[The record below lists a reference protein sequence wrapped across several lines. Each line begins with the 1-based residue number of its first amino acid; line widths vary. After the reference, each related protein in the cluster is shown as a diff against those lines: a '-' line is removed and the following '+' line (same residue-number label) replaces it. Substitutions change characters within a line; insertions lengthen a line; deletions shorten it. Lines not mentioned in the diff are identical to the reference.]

1 MSGPAEPGPAVP
13 WLKLEIY
20 HQLGHRFGHGSG
32 SLTLDLQLRC
42 TRTPT
47 ALVGPSGSGKTSI
60 LRAIAGLFRPERA
73 RIVLSGLGFR
83 GRGLDG
89 PGLNGLGSQEAGR
102 VLVDTARRLFVA
114 PAERRIGFVTQRQTL
129 FPHLTAAENVAFG
142 LRAFPP
148 EQRRQRTGEMLRLF
162 HAEALG
168 PRRPAELSGGEKQ
181 RIALARALAP
191 APRLLLLDEPFTG
204 LDSALKESI
213 FVDLENWLRE
223 NPTPLLFVTHDI
235 GEAFRMGAE
244 VVALGDGRV
253 LGQGPAEEVLAL
265 ERERVLRY
273 LSGLGPEP

>member
-1 MSGPAEPGPAVP
+1 VP
-13 WLKLEIY
+13 WLDLEIY
-20 HQLGHRFGHGSG
+20 HRLEHRLGHRLGHHLGHGPAG
-32 SLTLDLQLRC
+32 LTLDLQLRC

-60 LRAIAGLFRPERA
+60 LRAIAGLLRPERA
-73 RIVLSGLGFR
+73 RIVLSGLGLR
-83 GRGLDG
+83 GRG
-89 PGLNGLGSQEAGR
+89 SQDAGR
-102 VLVDTARRLFVA
+102 VLVDTARRLSVA
-114 PAERRIGFVTQRQTL
+114 PAGRRIGFVTQRQTL

-142 LRAFPP
+142 LRALPL

-253 LGQGPAEEVLAL
+253 LGQGAAEEVLAA

-273 LSGLGPEP
+273 LSGLRPEP

>member
-1 MSGPAEPGPAVP
+1 VP
-13 WLKLEIY
+13 WLDLEIY
-20 HQLGHRFGHGSG
+20 HRLGHRLGHRPG

-60 LRAIAGLFRPERA
+60 LRAIAGLLRPERA
-73 RIVLSGLGFR
+73 RIVLRGQGL
-83 GRGLDG
+83 RGL
-89 PGLNGLGSQEAGR
+89 GLNGLGVTGLGSQDAGKT
-102 VLVDTARRLFVA
+102 LVDTAPRVFVA
-114 PAERRIGFVTQRQTL
+114 PAARRIGFVTQRQSL

-142 LRAFPP
+142 LRALPM

-162 HAEALG
+162 HAEALA

-253 LGQGPAEEVLAL
+253 LGQGAAEEVLAL

-273 LSGLGPEP
+273 LSGLRPEP